1 MVNGVV
7 SLRCP
12 ACTRPFLSLPQQAG
26 AMVTCPHC
34 ARSAPRESYTVA
46 SNAGAPPVTSLP
58 IQRRVIPARPLQSMA
73 FPGTGPAA
81 VTPPS
86 PAQPPA
92 WPRAPEQPPLFSPQ
106 QSLLFP
112 PAPAAS
118 PGWSP
123 PPTAAT
129 SPFGVARPPGA
140 EVAAQAPTFFMPP
153 ADEGPAPAS
162 SEAPVTLGLP
172 TDAPPTPWAP
182 GSGPSM
188 VPFSQ
193 MVAPS
198 TLPEYEAGPGWQPRR
213 DERNVPLGLFL
224 VLVLGFGGWLLWQ
237 NAQPPLAV
245 EFKAPEKPNEVEK
258 SEMAP
263 ASPVVTPP
271 VPPPEP
277 EIRRAE
283 LPLTPGQVPP
293 ARTAAPLDLVAAG
306 EASERLLK
314 LLLESDTL
322 QKRASAVA
330 QADEH
335 QVDLQEFFGR
345 GAPKLKGLKPS
356 EIMPRTLPGQEE
368 VPLFQVMT
376 DKNPKAGALMRLVP
390 QEGGGFLLDW
400 PLFAET
406 HERRLAQF
414 LEKKSDQ
421 PGWYHV
427 VLRRS
432 HALELSEAVRSE
444 HLVLSL
450 QSSADGSVQCLS
462 LVPSETPLA
471 RFLERETEWGSLY
484 VARLLLQHRTL
495 ASGEAV
501 VVILDCE
508 GAVTGA
514 VFPSG
519 AAKR

>member
-1 MVNGVV
+1 
-7 SLRCP
+7 
-12 ACTRPFLSLPQQAG
+12 
-26 AMVTCPHC
+26 MVTCPHC

-46 SNAGAPPVTSLP
+46 SNAGAHPVTSLP

-73 FPGTGPAA
+73 FPGTAPAA
-81 VTPPS
+81 VTPSP

-123 PPTAAT
+123 PPTAAS
-129 SPFGVARPPGA
+129 SPFGVARPPGVDA
-140 EVAAQAPTFFMPP
+140 TAQAPTFFMPP
-153 ADEGPAPAS
+153 AGEVPAQS
-162 SEAPVTLGLP
+162 SAEVPVTLELP
-172 TDAPPTPWAP
+172 TEAPPMPW
-182 GSGPSM
+182 GTGNGPST

-193 MVAPS
+193 MMAPS
-198 TLPEYEAGPGWQPRR
+198 TLPEYEAGPAWQPRR

-224 VLVLGFGGWLLWQ
+224 VLVLSFGGWLLWQ

-245 EFKAPEKPNEVEK
+245 EFKAPEKPNEVPPLVK
-258 SEMAP
+258 SETGPAP
-263 ASPVVTPP
+263 SPNVPPAPSVVTPP
-271 VPPPEP
+271 APPPEP

-293 ARTAAPLDLVAAG
+293 VRTAPPLDLVAAG
-306 EASERLLK
+306 KASERLLK
-314 LLLESDTL
+314 LLLESATL
-322 QKRASAVA
+322 QKRVSAVA

-345 GAPKLKGLKPS
+345 GSPKLKALKPS
-356 EIMPRTLPGQEE
+356 EVMPRTLPGQEE

-390 QEGGGFLLDW
+390 QEDGGFLLDW

-406 HERRLAQF
+406 HERRLSRF

-432 HALELSEAVRSE
+432 HALELSEAVRSG

-484 VARLLLQHRTL
+484 VARLLLQHRSL
-495 ASGEAV
+495 ASGEAA